1 MATMSQIFDQL
12 RRAIEKSSKT
22 RYRLWQ
28 ETGIEQSQLSRFMA
42 GRAGLG
48 IEHIEKLA
56 EALDLELSLHKRTK
70 KKKKG

>member
-1 MATMSQIFDQL
+1 MASMSEILEQL
-12 RRAIEKSSKT
+12 RRAIETSPKS

-42 GRAGLG
+42 GTAGLG

-56 EALDLELSLHKRTK
+56 KALDLELSLHKRTK
-70 KKKKG
+70 TRKKG